1 MSEPI
6 LRLEGVGKA
15 FGPVQ
20 VLENI
25 SFSVAP
31 GEVVGILGENGAGKS
46 TLLKII
52 SGIYTPSAGQ
62 VFLDGQAFN
71 ALDPI
76 TARRHGV
83 AMIPQEF
90 NLIPTLRVYENVFL
104 GQELRRGG
112 LLDHARMRRRTRE
125 LLASLEVEMNPDV
138 PIERLSV
145 AEKQMVEVAR
155 VLVNDA
161 RIVILDEPTTVLT
174 DREVAVLFRVVRS
187 LVAKGV
193 TILFISHKL
202 KEVKELCSRLL
213 ILRDGK
219 QVDFCAIGELS
230 EEDMARKMVGRE
242 LTQIYPDKSA
252 TLNSASPALRV
263 QGLGIKALLYD
274 INLEVRHGEI
284 LGLSGLVGAGRTEI
298 AEAIMGLRRK
308 DSGDIFIDGEA
319 ISIHSPNDAHARGLA
334 YLSEDRQGK
343 GLQLSFNVMQN
354 ITSLSLKR
362 YVRGLIRHGAERR
375 RAEHYQQRL
384 SIKASNL
391 AAPISLLSG
400 GNQQKVY
407 FSKLLDIEPDILI
420 LDEPTRGIDISA
432 KQQIYRLIRDLTEQ
446 GKAVVVISSELEEI
460 IGMADRVLVVRE
472 GRIAAD
478 LSGDDINEEQIMLY
492 AAGAWQQTNNNPV
505 GDML

>member
-1 MSEPI
+1 MDEPI
-6 LRLEGVGKA
+6 LRLEGIGKV

-25 SFSVAP
+25 SLSIAP
-31 GEVVGILGENGAGKS
+31 GEILGILGENGAGKS
-46 TLLKII
+46 TLLKIV
-52 SGIYTPSAGQ
+52 SGIYTPSVGT
-62 VFLDGQAFN
+62 VHLDGEAFS

-90 NLIPTLRVYENVFL
+90 NLVPTLRVYENVFL

-112 LLDHARMRRRTRE
+112 LLDHGAMRRRTRE
-125 LLASLEVEMNPDV
+125 LLDSLEVALNPDL

-161 RIVILDEPTTVLT
+161 RIIILDEPTTVLT
-174 DREVAVLFRVVRS
+174 DREVTVLFKVVRA
-187 LVAKGV
+187 LVARGV
-193 TILFISHKL
+193 AIMFISHKL
-202 KEVKELCSRLL
+202 KEVKELCDRLL
-213 ILRDGK
+213 ILRDGQ
-219 QVDFCAIGELS
+219 QVELCAMGVLS

-242 LTQIYPDKSA
+242 LSQIYPDKPPTSA
-252 TLNSASPALRV
+252 HETSPALRV
-263 QGLGIKALLYD
+263 RGLSLKGVLHD
-274 INLEVRHGEI
+274 VDLEVHRGEV

-298 AEAIMGLRRK
+298 AEAIMGLRRR
-308 DSGDIFIDGEA
+308 DGGELCIDGKVVD
-319 ISIHSPNDAHARGLA
+319 IRSPNQAHALGLA

-354 ITSLSLKR
+354 ITALSLKR
-362 YVRGLIRHGAERR
+362 YVRGLIQHSAERR
-375 RAEHYQQRL
+375 QAEHYQQRL
-384 SIKASNL
+384 SIKAANL
-391 AAPISLLSG
+391 AAPVSQLSG

-432 KQQIYRLIRDLTEQ
+432 KQQIYRLIRELTDQ
-446 GKAVVVISSELEEI
+446 GKAVIVISSELEEL
-460 IGMADRVLVVRE
+460 IGMADRVLVIRE
-472 GRIAAD
+472 GRVMVE
-478 LSGDDINEEQIMLY
+478 LCGDDINEEQIMLY
-492 AAGAWQQTNNNPV
+492 AAGARQHANRERV
-505 GDML
+505 GS